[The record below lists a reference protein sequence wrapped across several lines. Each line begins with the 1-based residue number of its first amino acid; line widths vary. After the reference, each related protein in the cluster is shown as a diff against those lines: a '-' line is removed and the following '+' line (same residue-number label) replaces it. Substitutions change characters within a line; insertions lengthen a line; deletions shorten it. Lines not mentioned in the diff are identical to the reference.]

1 MKKAQYKKERFL
13 KQNVL
18 KLSPEELVA
27 LQSEIKKPSDEFDRY
42 YADWLG
48 AKVKFVKITE

>member
-1 MKKAQYKKERFL
+1 MEIWIGKEGEESEYKKEHFL

-27 LQSEIKKPSDEFDRY
+27 LQSEIKKLSDEFDRY
-42 YADWLG
+42 YAD
-48 AKVKFVKITE
+48 